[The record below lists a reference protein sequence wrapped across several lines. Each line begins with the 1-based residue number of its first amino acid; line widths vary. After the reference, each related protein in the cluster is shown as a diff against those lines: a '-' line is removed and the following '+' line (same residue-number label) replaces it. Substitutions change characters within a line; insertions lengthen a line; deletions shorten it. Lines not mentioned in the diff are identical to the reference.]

1 MLNSWRRVTAV
12 PRLTSDD
19 RRRQLIGIGLRLLT
33 TTPIDELPI
42 DRVAEE
48 AGISRSLL
56 FHYFPTKRDYYT
68 AVVRAASRRFLRAAT
83 PPDDVSSP
91 DRLRAVLEGLAA
103 FIERRQEPYL
113 SFVRGAAGGDPWLTE
128 IHEETRRGLVD
139 LIVDALGRPSS
150 PALRLQVRGWIGYA
164 EELIVVAL
172 REGTPTREPLIALL
186 EEALHRL
193 TEPS

>member
-1 MLNSWRRVTAV
+1 M
-12 PRLTSDD
+12 PRLTPDD

-42 DRVAEE
+42 DRVAAE

-83 PPDDVSSP
+83 PGDDVSP
-91 DRLRAVLEGLAA
+91 PERLRAVLEGLAA

-113 SFVRGAAGGDPWLTE
+113 SFVRGAAGGDPWLSE

-139 LIVDALGRPSS
+139 LIVGALDEPPT

-172 REGTPTREPLIALL
+172 REGAPTRETLIPLL
-186 EEALHRL
+186 ERALHRL
-193 TEPS
+193 TDT